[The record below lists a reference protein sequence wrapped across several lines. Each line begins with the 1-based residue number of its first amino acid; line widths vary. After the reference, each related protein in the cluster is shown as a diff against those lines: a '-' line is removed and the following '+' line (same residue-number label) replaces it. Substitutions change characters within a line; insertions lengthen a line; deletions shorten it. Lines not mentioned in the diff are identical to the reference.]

1 MRNSSGT
8 WATLA
13 FLSLL
18 LSGCVGL
25 PRHVQKYRSEA
36 LPNPQTTSL
45 GHLIAAEQ
53 GNENLS
59 GIRLLTSGEEALADL
74 IALAD
79 RAERTLDIQYYIIHQ
94 DESAALLLHHV
105 RLAADRGVRV
115 RVLVDDLNTVGE
127 DRRFLH
133 LSEHA
138 NVEVRV
144 FNPFPG
150 ARFSTWT
157 RFVASATDIRRIN
170 HRMHNK
176 LFVADNALAITGGR
190 NIGDQY
196 FTRDQYNNFID
207 LDVVAA
213 GAIVPQLSA
222 SFDAFWNS
230 KYAYP
235 IASVASPAGAEP
247 ASPPPAADAFARSP
261 DWLEGELE
269 SGKVKVDLTWVPATV
284 LADRPA
290 KIASETSSD
299 EEVTIANDLAA
310 LMRSARQE
318 LIVISPYFVPGDDGV
333 ALFAKLVSEGV
344 HIRILT
350 NSLASTDSPVVHHG
364 YAHYRVALLKLGIEL
379 SEVRPKLGQ
388 KRARFHPFRQFHR
401 QPSRQGRGD
410 RSKDRIHRIDE
421 HGRAFGPHQQR
432 TGTRDAQ
439 RRHRTPGHQ
448 PARRHQRGGELHAAI
463 GGSQQ
468 SNRVVQRRAGFGK
481 ALVHRPGNHP
491 IAALRAE
498 NARAVRAGGAA
509 VTGDGRRRPP
519 QEIRS
524 VLKYSFT
531 LARYPSLLVTVAPPA
546 STRMKSPRRVRF
558 TSLR

>member
-1 MRNSSGT
+1 
-8 WATLA
+8 L
-13 FLSLL
+13 
-18 LSGCVGL
+18 
-25 PRHVQKYRSEA
+25 
-36 LPNPQTTSL
+36 
-45 GHLIAAEQ
+45 
-53 GNENLS
+53 
-59 GIRLLTSGEEALADL
+59 
-74 IALAD
+74 
-79 RAERTLDIQYYIIHQ
+79 
-94 DESAALLLHHV
+94 

-133 LSEHA
+133 LSEHT

-150 ARFSTWT
+150 GRFATWT
-157 RFVASATDIRRIN
+157 RFLASATDIRRIN

-235 IASVASPAGAEP
+235 IASLASPVSAEP
-247 ASPPPAADAFARSP
+247 ASPPADDVSAVSA
-261 DWLEGELE
+261 DWLERELD
-269 SGKVKVDLTWVPATV
+269 SGKVDLAWVPATV

-299 EEVTIANDLAA
+299 EEVTIANDLAT
-310 LMRSARQE
+310 LMRSAKHE
-318 LIVISPYFVPGDDGV
+318 LIVISPYFIPGDDGV

-350 NSLASTDSPVVHHG
+350 NSLASTDSPLVHNG
-364 YAHYRVALLKLGIEL
+364 YSRYRVALLKLGIEL

-388 KRARFHPFRQFHR
+388 KRVRFHPFRG
-401 QPSRQGRGD
+401 STA
-410 RSKDRIHRIDE
+410 S
-421 HGRAFGPHQQR
+421 
-432 TGTRDAQ
+432 
-439 RRHRTPGHQ
+439 
-448 PARRHQRGGELHAAI
+448 LHA
-463 GGSQQ
+463 
-468 SNRVVQRRAGFGK
+468 K
-481 ALVHRPGNHP
+481 ALVIDQKTVFIGSMNMD
-491 IAALRAE
+491 
-498 NARAVRAGGAA
+498 ARSAHINSELGLV
-509 VTGDGRRRPP
+509 
-519 QEIRS
+519 IRS
-524 VLKYSFT
+524 T
-531 LARYPSLLVTVAPPA
+531 DIARQVTSLLDDISADGSYTLQLVDHSNRIEWSSGEPGSEKHWFTDPETTRLQRLTLKMLAPFAPEE
-546 STRMKSPRRVRF
+546 
-558 TSLR
+558 LL